1 MANEGLSVGLV
12 SGWLNAIRGTG
23 ATTYTAIT
31 TLYVQ
36 LHTSNPGAAGTSNVS
51 VGSTTRNAINFNA
64 SSGGTALALTA
75 VPSVWT
81 DAATSETINS
91 VTVWSASSAGT
102 FLFSVIL
109 TTGQPW
115 VATNTFTLNTLTFSL
130 TPQAAA

>member
-12 SGWLNAIRGTG
+12 SGWLNTIRGTS
-23 ATTYTAIT
+23 AASYTAVT

-36 LHTSNPGAAGTSNVS
+36 LHTSNPGAAGTSNIS
-51 VGSTTRNAINFNA
+51 VGTTTRNAINFNV
-64 SSGGTALALTA
+64 STSGSALSLAA

-91 VTVWSASSAGT
+91 ISVWSLATAGT
-102 FLFSVIL
+102 FLFSVVL

-115 VATNTFTLNTLTFSL
+115 VATNTFTLNTLTFAL